1 MGFGS
6 GISVF
11 LRPAYYGG
19 IQRTGRPGT
28 REKEIGFKKERKKE
42 RKIPGFPKPRAPTLW
57 FGSMRTKQE
66 RKKERKKER
75 PRFLCVESVQS
86 PSKVRGESLCRKDGV
101 PDPELDTLRS
111 RCQI

>member
-28 REKEIGFKKERKKE
+28 REKEIGFERDPSFQN
-42 RKIPGFPKPRAPTLW
+42 RDAPALR
-57 FGSMRTKQE
+57 FGSINLISRLWVHGSM
-66 RKKERKKER
+66 
-75 PRFLCVESVQS
+75 
-86 PSKVRGESLCRKDGV
+86 GESCTGCNSALYLGK
-101 PDPELDTLRS
+101 S
-111 RCQI
+111 